1 MGGERLAKEIQ
12 IHCKYLFYELKNEAE
27 GGDGGYKVELSHE
40 QKVEH
45 GLCGIGNVIEQVQEN
60 I

>member
-1 MGGERLAKEIQ
+1 MEVK

-40 QKVEH
+40 
-45 GLCGIGNVIEQVQEN
+45 
-60 I
+60 